1 VKKGDFY
8 MDVYDNFIRSVI
20 DYPIKGINFRDITPL
35 LANGNSFHQV
45 IMDLNK
51 ELPPYDRYDKFIAAE
66 SRGFIFGAPLASMNN
81 KGLVL
86 ARKAG
91 KLPLVGYRETYKL
104 EYGEA
109 TIEIPKDAIAPGD
122 RVIIIDDLIATGG
135 SAKAMVDLVR
145 SAGGIPV
152 MALFLI
158 ELRSLQGYKKLGIP
172 VVSIVNYG
180 IHISDFLQL
189 QNCKFPM
196 GKFKEKV
203 NETEIKVVYD
213 DGTEQIVEKANI
225 VSIIQKE
232 KDGRLTYIRYR
243 D

>member
-1 VKKGDFY
+1 MDFY
-8 MDVYDNFIRSVI
+8 DNYIRTVV
-20 DYPIKGINFRDITPL
+20 DYPIKGIKFRDITPL
-35 LANGNSFHQV
+35 LANGDAFHQV
-45 IMDLNK
+45 IMDLNR
-51 ELPPYDRYDKFIAAE
+51 ELPSYDKWDKIIAAE
-66 SRGFIFGAPLASMNN
+66 SRGFIFAAPLASYNN

-109 TIEIPKDAIAPGD
+109 TIEIPLDAIKKGD
-122 RVIIIDDLIATGG
+122 RVIIMDDLIATGG

-145 SAGGIPV
+145 QAGGTPI
-152 MALFLI
+152 MGLFLI

-180 IHISDFLQL
+180 LHEDDLLQIESV
-189 QNCKFPM
+189 KDSM
-196 GKFKEKV
+196 AKYKKKV
-203 NETEIKVVYD
+203 NEEEIEVEFK
-213 DGTEQIVEKANI
+213 DGTRE
-225 VSIIQKE
+225 IIHKSKIISVVQVG
-232 KDGRLTYIRYR
+232 KDGRLTYIKYR